1 MSIPPLAC
9 HTAVRYGDMMIPHVK
24 RSLPLLLAS
33 LLAACATPQ
42 TPHQTLAASADA
54 PIEIGVIALNDF
66 HGALEPPK
74 QSVNLPN
81 PDGSFVGVP
90 AGGAAW
96 LATAVDTIKAKH
108 PNHVVVAAGDLTS
121 ASQLASSLYLDE
133 PSVSVMNRIGLE
145 FNAVGNH
152 EFDRGWTE
160 LLRLQNGGCEKNT
173 RRAPCRLEPFKG
185 ATYKYL
191 SASTTKDDGSTL
203 FPATGLKT
211 FDTPQGKITLGFIGL
226 SLKTVPALVS
236 PDALK
241 GLHFA
246 DEADTINAAIPKLKA
261 QGANAIV
268 VLIHQGGQT
277 SDFGDVNGCNKFAGD
292 ITPILDRLN
301 PGVDVVVSGHT
312 HWDYVCEHAGKDP
325 AHPILLTSAGVY
337 GELVTDITL
346 DFDPKTHALIAKK
359 AQNVIVQSE
368 PYTGSRGLIAN
379 TTRVPQFAPKPE
391 IAAYVK
397 RYVDDVAKETSRPA
411 GHLSGPA
418 VKTEGDGSWRGGP
431 LGYLIAD
438 SQLGATR
445 RLGAQVGF
453 TNPFGVRT
461 SLVPASD
468 GSVTFGQLYAVQP
481 FNNDLVVQTM
491 TGAQIKAVL
500 EEGLDDQFTQQV
512 LAPSAN
518 LHYSYDLRRPSGN
531 RVVSLTL
538 DGKPLV
544 PTAKYR
550 VATNSFLSEGGDFY
564 TEFTR
569 ATDKVRAGIDVDAME
584 AWLTAVPMRQVPDDK
599 RVVQIGG

>member
-1 MSIPPLAC
+1 MTPQI
-9 HTAVRYGDMMIPHVK
+9 K

-42 TPHQTLAASADA
+42 APRSLTSSAALV
-54 PIEIGVIALNDF
+54 EIGVIAINDF

-74 QSVNLPN
+74 QAVNLPN
-81 PDGSFVGVP
+81 PDGTFIGVP

-96 LATAVDTIKAKH
+96 LASAVDAIKAEH
-108 PNHVVVAAGDLTS
+108 LNHVVVAAGDLTS

-133 PSVSVMNRIGLE
+133 PAVGVMNRIGLE

-152 EFDRGWTE
+152 EFDRGPDE
-160 LLRLQNGGCEKNT
+160 LLRLQNGGCAKNT
-173 RRAPCRLEPFKG
+173 RRQPCRLEPFAG

-191 SASTTKDDGSTL
+191 SASTIKDDGSTL

-211 FDTPQGKITLGFIGL
+211 FDTPAGKITVGFVGL

-241 GLHFA
+241 GLRFA
-246 DEADTINAAIPKLKA
+246 DEADTINAAVPRLKA

-268 VLIHQGGQT
+268 VLIHQGGKT
-277 SDFGDVNGCNKFAGD
+277 ADFGDINGCNKFAGD

-325 AHPILLTSAGVY
+325 AHKILLTSAGVY

-346 DFDPKTHALIAKK
+346 SFDPKTHALVGKQAH
-359 AQNVIVQSE
+359 NVIVQSE
-368 PYTGSRGLIAN
+368 PYTGSRGPIPN

-391 IAAYVK
+391 VATYVK
-397 RYVDDVAKETSRPA
+397 RYVDDVARETARPA

-445 RLGAQVGF
+445 KLGAQVGF

-468 GSVTFGQLYAVQP
+468 GTVTFGQLYAVQP

-491 TGAQIKAVL
+491 TGAQIKAVI
-500 EEGLDDQFTQQV
+500 EEGLDEQFTQQV

-518 LHYSYDLRRPSGN
+518 LRYSYDMRRPAGN
-531 RVVSLTL
+531 RVVSLML

-569 ATDKVRAGIDVDAME
+569 ATDKVRAGIDVEAME
-584 AWLTAVPMRQVPDDK
+584 AWLTAVPMRQVPRDG
-599 RVVQIGG
+599 RVKEIGG